1 MDAACELETYLIQ
14 LRKGKDMVERMSGR
28 LWLKYMV
35 NTQSSI
41 DMHFFRRVGDKI
53 LIIRLR
59 AAFFSLRLTQ

>member
-1 MDAACELETYLIQ
+1 
-14 LRKGKDMVERMSGR
+14 MV
-28 LWLKYMV
+28 KYMV
-35 NTQSSI
+35 NTQSST